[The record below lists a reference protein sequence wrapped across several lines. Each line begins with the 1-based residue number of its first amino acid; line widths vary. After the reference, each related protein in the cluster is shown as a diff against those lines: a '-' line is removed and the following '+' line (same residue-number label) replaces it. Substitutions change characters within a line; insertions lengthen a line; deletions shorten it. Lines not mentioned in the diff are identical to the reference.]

1 MSKFYV
7 LYNPYADNNTGAKK
21 AERLKEIY
29 GDKELEFIDVT
40 GVTDYKALADSL
52 EKEDTIVICGGDG
65 TLNRFAN
72 EIYDLNIEND
82 ILYYA
87 TGTGNDFLRDIDGVD
102 GSVPFRVN
110 EYITN
115 LPTVTVNG
123 KTYRFINGVG
133 YGIDGYCCEIGDKL
147 RERNDGKKI
156 NYAGIAIKGL
166 LFHYKPT
173 SATVTVDG
181 VTHTYKKA
189 WLAPTM
195 IGRYYGGGMMPTPH
209 QTREQR
215 CESISTCIIHDSG
228 KLKTLMVF
236 PSIFKGE
243 HIKHAKIVDEF
254 KGKRI
259 TVEFDRPVALQIDGE
274 TILNVTSYEASIPS
288 YVEEKKEEVCV
299 SEKA

>member
-21 AERLKEIY
+21 AEGLKEIY
-29 GDKELEFIDVT
+29 GDKELEFIDIT
-40 GVTDYKALADSL
+40 DVTDYKALADSL

-115 LPTVTVNG
+115 LPTITVKG

-243 HIKHAKIVDEF
+243 HIKHTKIVDEF

-288 YVEEKKEEVCV
+288 YAKEKKEEVCV